1 MFLKNYVILWFLA
14 IILLLPENISAK
26 EPDSDTTEIVAAS
39 YNNLSQSQDTVLNS
53 HFEPTT
59 SVFLELLGKSFYSFN
74 VDFRKKETSSVSIG
88 LTVGDGVIWPSVM
101 YYRFAGVRKRF
112 ELGGGVSAV
121 FPYDFNY
128 LAGVSIHGVIG
139 YRYQKK
145 KGLLFRAGFTPQYA
159 IGLTDTGRKMF
170 VPLPGISFG
179 YSF

>member
-1 MFLKNYVILWFLA
+1 MFSKNYFIHWFLA

-26 EPDSDTTEIVAAS
+26 GQESDTAKIVAAS
-39 YNNLSQSQDTVLNS
+39 YYNLSPSQDSVVNS
-53 HFEPTT
+53 PFKPTT
-59 SVFLELLGKSFYSFN
+59 SVFLELLGKSFYSVN
-74 VDFRKKETSSVSIG
+74 VDFRKKETSSISLG
-88 LTVGDGVIWPSVM
+88 LTVGDGIIWPSVM
-101 YYRFAGVRKRF
+101 YYRFAGARRRF
-112 ELGGGVSAV
+112 ELGGGISVV
-121 FPYDFNY
+121 FPYDFSY

-170 VPLPGISFG
+170 VPLPGISIG